1 MQRKGM
7 FPSLS
12 PTKGEWVQASSPKIS
27 GTVWVDD
34 TLLTKRRLVKMSGYF
49 VKSFIFLYFYE
60 TKTKSINYKKQK
72 KKKKMII
79 KNTSQ
84 YAPDPLNR
92 PSKYKPPPPGG
103 LVLGNC
109 PEIQKK
115 TKKTVNFLPRI
126 RLAQSIL
133 KRKFPS
139 VHKGPVRN

>member
-1 MQRKGM
+1 M

-34 TLLTKRRLVKMSGYF
+34 TLLTKRRLVTMSGHF
-49 VKSFIFLYFYE
+49 VKLFIFLYFYE

-72 KKKKMII
+72 TKNKMII

-92 PSKYKPPPPGG
+92 PSKYKPPRGG
-103 LVLGNC
+103 LALGNC
-109 PEIQKK
+109 PQIQKK
-115 TKKTVNFLPRI
+115 TEKTVNFLPRI

-139 VHKGPVRN
+139 VHKGLVRN

>member
-1 MQRKGM
+1 M

-49 VKSFIFLYFYE
+49 VKLFIFLYFYE
-60 TKTKSINYKKQK
+60 TKTKSINYKRQK
-72 KKKKMII
+72 KKNKMII

-92 PSKYKPPPPGG
+92 PSPSGG

-109 PEIQKK
+109 PQIQKK

-139 VHKGPVRN
+139 VHKGLVRN

>member
-1 MQRKGM
+1 MN
-7 FPSLS
+7 
-12 PTKGEWVQASSPKIS
+12 
-27 GTVWVDD
+27 D

-49 VKSFIFLYFYE
+49 VKLFIFLYFYE

-72 KKKKMII
+72 KKNKMII

-84 YAPDPLNR
+84 YTPDPLNR

-103 LVLGNC
+103 LVLGNY

>member
-1 MQRKGM
+1 M

-12 PTKGEWVQASSPKIS
+12 QTKGEWVQASSPKIS

-49 VKSFIFLYFYE
+49 VKLFIFLYFYE

-72 KKKKMII
+72 KKNKMII

-92 PSKYKPPPPGG
+92 PSKYKPPPPPRGACTWK
-103 LVLGNC
+103 LPSN
-109 PEIQKK
+109 
-115 TKKTVNFLPRI
+115 TKENGENG
-126 RLAQSIL
+126 
-133 KRKFPS
+133 KFPS
-139 VHKGPVRN
+139 KNKASPIDFKTQISLRT

>member
-1 MQRKGM
+1 M

-12 PTKGEWVQASSPKIS
+12 QTKGEWVQASSPKIS

-49 VKSFIFLYFYE
+49 VKLFIFLYFYE

-72 KKKKMII
+72 KKNKMII

-103 LVLGNC
+103 GLYL
-109 PEIQKK
+109 EIALKY
-115 TKKTVNFLPRI
+115 
-126 RLAQSIL
+126 
-133 KRKFPS
+133 KRKRR
-139 VHKGPVRN
+139 KR

>member
-1 MQRKGM
+1 M
-7 FPSLS
+7 
-12 PTKGEWVQASSPKIS
+12 
-27 GTVWVDD
+27 DD

-49 VKSFIFLYFYE
+49 VKLFIFLYFYE

-72 KKKKMII
+72 KKNKMII

-92 PSKYKPPPPGG
+92 PSKYKPPPGG

-133 KRKFPS
+133 KRPPYIRDLSEIRRGGGGWKQREGHNFLS
-139 VHKGPVRN
+139 LQKREGS

>member
-1 MQRKGM
+1 MCQ
-7 FPSLS
+7 SLS
-12 PTKGEWVQASSPKIS
+12 QTQGEWVQASSAKIS

-34 TLLTKRRLVKMSGYF
+34 TLLTERHLITMSGYF
-49 VKSFIFLYFYE
+49 AKLYIFLYFYE
-60 TKTKSINYKKQK
+60 TKTKFINYKTQK
-72 KKKKMII
+72 KKEKMII

-92 PSKYKPPPPGG
+92 PSKYKPPPGG

>member
-1 MQRKGM
+1 M

-12 PTKGEWVQASSPKIS
+12 PTKGEWVQASSAKIS
-27 GTVWVDD
+27 GTVWVAD
-34 TLLTKRRLVKMSGYF
+34 TLLTKRRLVTMSGYF
-49 VKSFIFLYFYE
+49 AKLYIFLYFYE
-60 TKTKSINYKKQK
+60 TKTKFINYKTQK
-72 KKKKMII
+72 KKEKMII

-103 LVLGNC
+103 GLVLGNC
-109 PEIQKK
+109 PQIQKK
-115 TKKTVNFLPRI
+115 TEKTVNFLPRI

-139 VHKGPVRN
+139 VHKALVRN